1 MCIRDRLYEERAKV
15 WINEVEDGLEPS
27 WWTAW
32 DELDEDGVAKGCFVS
47 RGERDEQCKEEKERR
62 EVDTCRSVEVLFVPR
77 HGRGRGQGRD
87 GLNLQTGSGFR
98 RNL

>member
-1 MCIRDRLYEERAKV
+1 MTRLKKNSLRDIQSLANLIPDPERAEDATDWCGRLLYEERAEV

-47 RGERDEQCKEEKERR
+47 RGERDE
-62 EVDTCRSVEVLFVPR
+62 
-77 HGRGRGQGRD
+77 
-87 GLNLQTGSGFR
+87 
-98 RNL
+98 